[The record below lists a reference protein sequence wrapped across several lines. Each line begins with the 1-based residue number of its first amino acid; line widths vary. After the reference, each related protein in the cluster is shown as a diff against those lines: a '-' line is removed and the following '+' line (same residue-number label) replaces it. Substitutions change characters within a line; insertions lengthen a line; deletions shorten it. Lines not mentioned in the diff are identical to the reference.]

1 MDLDS
6 PGATPRYTERQPYIK
21 RDSGVAVVAQ
31 PVENPTSIHKDAGS
45 IPGLTQW
52 VKDPVLP

>member
-1 MDLDS
+1 MEETGPFMDLDS

-45 IPGLTQW
+45 IPGL
-52 VKDPVLP
+52 P